1 MVNREGE
8 AVVGEDSHS
17 HRSDGG
23 DATKVCVAMRVDT
36 GTAKHMCAQYYHFE
50 QRTTEGADVSCGDA
64 FSDSEASGIQVGV
77 ESLQQRQRRQ
87 TYSEPLRLS
96 EERRQTSVFSNCI

>member
-8 AVVGEDSHS
+8 VVIGEDSHS

-23 DATKVCVAMRVDT
+23 DETKVYVAMRVDW
-36 GTAKHMCAQYYHFE
+36 GTAKHMCVQYYHFE
-50 QRTTEGADVSCGDA
+50 QRTTEGADVPCGNALFDGKA
-64 FSDSEASGIQVGV
+64 DSIQVDV

-87 TYSEPLRLS
+87 THSRLLRLL
-96 EERRQTSVFSNCI
+96 